1 MSDNLTIK
9 DDDGKYRF
17 TSDYVF
23 MVEPILENVK
33 KEKHLVTN
41 NSPFLYIRKEEYND
55 IIQNRPI
62 NHIDYA
68 PLKKLIENG
77 FIEKNKDEPEIK
89 KTFFKTR
96 TKNYNYEYYKCK
108 FHRTLKDEIYGKDDD
123 YVNNN
128 YLKNENDCLA
138 FSECMTVANYKPDT
152 GLFDRMIGV
161 IDVTEK
167 KEQKKGK
174 GGIEPVLQV
183 KGTTDTF
190 GVTDKKNIA
199 LSKKYPEDDKDDKAN
214 PAVGE
219 SYAIINMNKKYN
231 DGLNPYHIG
240 FVLCKDNN
248 LNITIEAFADQGTDF
263 VVKFSIYDTKDPL
276 YTFHS
281 SYKMLF
287 DNSTTIILESR
298 DLNNPETGL
307 SKIEAD
313 IAQRAKEL
321 KDKKEA
327 EEVAVKTPTKTPK
340 NTSLIR
346 STKSVMNPK
355 KRLAS
360 VSVSR
365 NTSVHKSARKS
376 LKPSMS
382 KKENT
387 NTNTRR
393 NNTKNRKI

>member
-1 MSDNLTIK
+1 MSETIK

-62 NHIDYA
+62 NHIDYT

-77 FIEKNKDEPEIK
+77 FIEKDKDEPEIK

-108 FHRTLKDEIYGKDDD
+108 FHRTLTDEIYGKDDD

-128 YLKNENDCLA
+128 YLKNENDCLS

-167 KEQKKGK
+167 EEQKKGK
-174 GGIEPVLQV
+174 GGIEPALQV
-183 KGTTDTF
+183 KGTTNIF

-199 LSKKYPEDDKDDKAN
+199 LSKKYPEDDKDHKAN

-219 SYAIINMNKKYN
+219 SYAIININKKDN
-231 DGLNPYHIG
+231 DGSNPYHIG

-298 DLNNPETGL
+298 DLNDPETGL
-307 SKIEAD
+307 IKIESD
-313 IAQRAKEL
+313 IAQRQKEYNDKLEEEKKSAEEAAKEA
-321 KDKKEA
+321 A
-327 EEVAVKTPTKTPK
+327 EEAAAKEKSINATKSKKSKKPTNATKTK
-340 NTSLIR
+340 ISLKKI
-346 STKSVMNPK
+346 SIKNPK
-355 KRLAS
+355 KM
-360 VSVSR
+360 R
-365 NTSVHKSARKS
+365 NDTK
-376 LKPSMS
+376 S
-382 KKENT
+382 KKT
-387 NTNTRR
+387 I
-393 NNTKNRKI
+393 KKISKKM